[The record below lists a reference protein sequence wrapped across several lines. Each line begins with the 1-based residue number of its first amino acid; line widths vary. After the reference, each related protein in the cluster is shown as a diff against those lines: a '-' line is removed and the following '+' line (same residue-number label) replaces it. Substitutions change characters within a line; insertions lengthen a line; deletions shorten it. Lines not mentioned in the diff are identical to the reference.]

1 MNENE
6 QKNPDKRLV
15 TGVIIYAVVFFLI
28 IALSN
33 LGAINSFLAKL
44 LDILAP
50 VLLGLCI
57 AYLINPLFR
66 IFERRVFYRV
76 RPTSL
81 RRTLALLLTYAVVF
95 ALIAGL
101 ILLIIPQLIGS
112 IKTFAGNFNNYMDS
126 LVNQLNAVI
135 DWLNNRLPEQDG
147 APAITPLDRV
157 TIMEKVNGLWDS
169 LMELLKKSM
178 DSGSISRIIAIL
190 GQTASVV
197 TDIILAIFV
206 SLYVLATKELR
217 YAQVKKFRIAWIPEH
232 INAAL
237 TRILSIADR
246 SFGGFLRGK
255 ILDSTI
261 VGVLVYLFCLIA
273 RVPNPLLIAV
283 IVGITDIIPV
293 IGPFIGVIPSAVIIL
308 LTDPIKVI
316 FFLIAILV
324 IQQIDG
330 NVIAPKILGDNTGVS
345 SLCVMIAIILMGSLW
360 GLVGMIV
367 GVPLFATVLEILKI
381 RIGKRLADKGL
392 PDETESYYAPDAY
405 AGTPESAR
413 GIRSRRR
420 RRATQ
425 EDSPDVTT
433 GAGMLS
439 RTERMNLGTLSLAMR
454 HGLFRDPSDEALDAF
469 AADEAQFL
477 TKLNAA
483 TTSQTAPQADAHEPL
498 HDEPTPEEAQPP
510 PAEAETAEVTEATE
524 PTEPTKP
531 AEPSETAPAES
542 AGNADPTAA
551 EGGEDA

>member
-1 MNENE
+1 MDENE
-6 QKNPDKRLV
+6 RKNPDKRLV
-15 TGVIIYAVVFFLI
+15 TGVVIYAVVFFLI

-33 LGAINSFLAKL
+33 LSAINSFLARL

-81 RRTLALLLTYAVVF
+81 RRPLALLLTYAVVF

-101 ILLIIPQLIGS
+101 ILLIIPQLIGG
-112 IKTFAGNFNNYMDS
+112 IRIFAQNFNSRMDA
-126 LVNQLNAVI
+126 LIDQLNTLI
-135 DWLNNRLPEQDG
+135 GWLNERLPEHDG
-147 APAITPLDRV
+147 APAVTPLDRETV
-157 TIMEKVNGLWDS
+157 LEKIGSLWESLIQLVKDS
-169 LMELLKKSM
+169 MN
-178 DSGSISRIIAIL
+178 SGSISRVIAVL
-190 GQTASVV
+190 SQTASIV
-197 TDIILAIFV
+197 TDTILALFI

-217 YAQVKKFRIAWIPEH
+217 YAQIKKLRVAWLPERV
-232 INAAL
+232 NATL
-237 TRILSIADR
+237 TRVLSIADR

-255 ILDSTI
+255 LLDSSI

-273 RVPNPLLIAV
+273 RIPNPLLIAV

-293 IGPFIGVIPSAVIIL
+293 IGPFIGVIPSAIIIL

-330 NVIAPKILGDNTGVS
+330 NIIAPKILGDNTGVS

-360 GLVGMIV
+360 GLVGMLV
-367 GVPLFATVLEILKI
+367 GVPLFATVLELLKL

-405 AGTPESAR
+405 AGSPDS
-413 GIRSRRR
+413 SRRGR
-420 RRATQ
+420 FSRKRRA
-425 EDSPDVTT
+425 SPEPSPSGTT
-433 GAGMLS
+433 GAGTLS

-454 HGLFRDPSDEALDAF
+454 HGLFRDPSDEALEAF
-469 AADEAQFL
+469 AADEAL
-477 TKLNAA
+477 LLGKLNAA
-483 TTSQTAPQADAHEPL
+483 ADGSDAPITQEA
-498 HDEPTPEEAQPP
+498 EEADVPDTSDTIDATDTTDTTE
-510 PAEAETAEVTEATE
+510 PAENGNRTAEKPAENPAEETAEEAVGPENT
-524 PTEPTKP
+524 PD
-531 AEPSETAPAES
+531 S
-542 AGNADPTAA
+542 AKGGDNA
-551 EGGEDA
+551 